1 MAGWPGEYFM
11 TTAQQDVSKILGL
24 TVPISVILTQ
34 RNMTVESLLEITVG
48 TIVEFDMSF
57 DAELAMQVANQTIA
71 RGQAVKIGENFGL
84 RITQINS
91 VSERIDAMGGG

>member
-1 MAGWPGEYFM
+1 M

-48 TIVEFDMSF
+48 TIIEFDMSF
-57 DAELAMQVANQTIA
+57 DAELAMQVVNQTIG

>member
-1 MAGWPGEYFM
+1 M
-11 TTAQQDVSKILGL
+11 TTAQQDISRILGL
-24 TVPISVILTQ
+24 SVPVAVILTQ

-48 TIVEFDMSF
+48 TIIEFDMSF
-57 DAELAMQVANQTIA
+57 DAELSLRVGDQVVG

-91 VSERIDAMGGG
+91 VENRIDAMGSS

>member
-1 MAGWPGEYFM
+1 M
-11 TTAQQDVSKILGL
+11 TTAQQDISRILGL
-24 TVPISVILTQ
+24 SVPVAVILTQ

-48 TIVEFDMSF
+48 TIIEFDMSF
-57 DAELAMQVANQTIA
+57 DAELSLRVGDQVVG

-91 VSERIDAMGGG
+91 VEERIDAMGSS

>member
-1 MAGWPGEYFM
+1 
-11 TTAQQDVSKILGL
+11 
-24 TVPISVILTQ
+24 
-34 RNMTVESLLEITVG
+34 MTVESLLEITVG

>member
-1 MAGWPGEYFM
+1 MKESM
-11 TTAQQDVSKILGL
+11 TTAQQDISRILGL
-24 TVPISVILTQ
+24 SVPVAVILTQ

-48 TIVEFDMSF
+48 TIIEFDMSF
-57 DAELAMQVANQTIA
+57 DAELSLRVGDQVVG

-91 VSERIDAMGGG
+91 VENRIDAMGSS